1 MSKSRWMRW
10 GEGRG
15 ALTRKRGK
23 AIMGFA
29 GKHELNFPP
38 RRLRPRR
45 YGDIKSDVKDTGWE
59 DLD

>member
-1 MSKSRWMRW
+1 MRW

-15 ALTRKRGK
+15 ALTGKREK

-38 RRLRPRR
+38 PRHRPRC
-45 YGDIKSDVKDTGWE
+45 YGNIKSDVKYTGWE

>member
-1 MSKSRWMRW
+1 M
-10 GEGRG
+10 
-15 ALTRKRGK
+15 ALVAKRGK

-38 RRLRPRR
+38 KILSCRC
-45 YGDIKSDVKDTGWE
+45 YGSIKSDVKDTGWE